1 MARTKYSYRGID
13 GLKAIAAKYG
23 INPETLR
30 QRIVNQGM
38 SITAAINAG
47 DGRFSQKEAREKR
60 KVNYHLPRQQVGIK
74 HPDLLSQTWKLA
86 LGIGAP
92 Q

>member
-1 MARTKYSYRGID
+1 MARTRYSYRGVE

-47 DGRFSQKEAREKR
+47 DGRFS
-60 KVNYHLPRQQVGIK
+60 
-74 HPDLLSQTWKLA
+74 
-86 LGIGAP
+86 
-92 Q
+92 

>member
-1 MARTKYSYRGID
+1 MARNKYSYRGIE

-60 KVNYHLPRQQVGIK
+60 QVNYHLPRQQVGIK
-74 HPDLLSQTWKLA
+74 HPDLLSPVWKLA
-86 LGIGAP
+86 LGIGA
-92 Q
+92 QQ

>member
-1 MARTKYSYRGID
+1 MARNKYSYRGVE
-13 GLKAIAAKYG
+13 GLKAIATKYG

-47 DGRFSQKEAREKR
+47 DGRFS
-60 KVNYHLPRQQVGIK
+60 
-74 HPDLLSQTWKLA
+74 
-86 LGIGAP
+86 
-92 Q
+92 